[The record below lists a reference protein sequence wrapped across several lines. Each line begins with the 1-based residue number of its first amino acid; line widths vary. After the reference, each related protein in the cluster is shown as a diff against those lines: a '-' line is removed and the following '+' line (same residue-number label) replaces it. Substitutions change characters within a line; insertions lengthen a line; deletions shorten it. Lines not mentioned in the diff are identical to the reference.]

1 MPNRMR
7 KSTGLV
13 LAALLA
19 PTLGLADAPPRCLD
33 VEFTPAANLQ
43 TVVWIEDAA
52 GNFKDTIFIT
62 QQTGTFGLGN
72 RPGRFD
78 FNSGPLWPYGRRVN
92 TFPVWAHRNGQ
103 AFPVVLFQEDTSE
116 DPNYCQ
122 TLDPASQAYAQ
133 CGENHL
139 SHSFDQSSTE
149 SHYCRPLQMSEPSW
163 DAMTCA
169 TMAFTDKG
177 RFSTD
182 PSETTGY
189 PPRVDVIPG
198 KPDSPSVAMYKTL
211 NPYDAISQPTPIAGT
226 AAKAPWP
233 VPTSYPDG
241 DYVIFIEVSQEN
253 DFNSSYDSTAY
264 PSPPNIAYSEYGEPY
279 RGQPSIV
286 YSVPITISAGTA
298 TASTMQFAGYGDPDG
313 STGTLHA
320 PDSTISTSTPASG
333 GSRLEL
339 VSDGASMYRAK
350 VVLND
355 QSMSVLP
362 GAPTQ
367 VQASSV
373 TSSDITMSFLA
384 PSIGTGSDKVS
395 GYEIRVRADDAM
407 TTDNFEDSTAVTA
420 SVTPA
425 APGTAQ
431 SFDITGL
438 LPSTDYW
445 VGIRAFNGCRNTG
458 DLVIV
463 HVTTADR
470 ESGTVDACFVATAAY
485 GSIMANDVE
494 LLRHFRDTFLES
506 NVIGELGVEAYYTF
520 GPAVAGVIGES
531 DFLRSMAR
539 DLLAPIVRYVRHLR
553 F

>member
-1 MPNRMR
+1 MR
-7 KSTGLV
+7 KSIGLV
-13 LAALLA
+13 LAATLA
-19 PTLGLADAPPRCLD
+19 PTVGLADTPTRCLD
-33 VEFTPAANLQ
+33 VQFTPATKLQ

-52 GNFKDTIFIT
+52 GTFKDTIFIT

-72 RPGRFD
+72 RPGRYD

-103 AFPVVLFQEDTSE
+103 AFPVVLFQEDTSN

-122 TLDPASQAYAQ
+122 TLDPSSQAYAQ

-139 SHSFDQSSTE
+139 SHSFDQSSLE
-149 SHYCRPLQMSEPSW
+149 SHFCRPLQETEPSW

-189 PPRVDVIPG
+189 PPRVDVISS
-198 KPDSPSVAMYKTL
+198 KPDSPSVAMYKAL

-226 AAKAPWP
+226 IAKAPWP
-233 VPTSYPDG
+233 VPASYPDG
-241 DYVIFIEVSQEN
+241 DYVIYVETSQES
-253 DFNSSYDSTAY
+253 DFNSTYNATSY
-264 PSPPNIAYSEYGEPY
+264 PSPPNIAYSEYGVPY
-279 RGQPSIV
+279 RGQPSII
-286 YSVPITISAGTA
+286 YKVPITISAGTV
-298 TASTMQFAGYGDPDG
+298 TASTATYVGYGDPTGADG
-313 STGTLHA
+313 NIRP
-320 PDSTISTSTPASG
+320 PDSTISTDTPASG
-333 GSRLEL
+333 ASRLQLET
-339 VSDGASMYRAK
+339 DGANMYRVE

-355 QSMSVLP
+355 QSMAVIPSEPSQL
-362 GAPTQ
+362 
-367 VQASSV
+367 QATNV
-373 TSSDITMSFLA
+373 TSSDLAMSFVA
-384 PSIGTGSDKVS
+384 PGIGSGTSNVS
-395 GYEIRVRADDAM
+395 GYDIRVRADDAM
-407 TTDNFEDSTAVTA
+407 TSTNFDDSTAVTA

-425 APGTAQ
+425 APGTVQ
-431 SFDITGL
+431 TFDVSGL

-445 VGIRAFNGCRNTG
+445 VGIRAYNGCHING
-458 DLVIV
+458 DVAIV

-470 ESGTVDACFVATAAY
+470 ESGEVDACFVATAAY

-531 DFLRSMAR
+531 DLLRTTAR
-539 DLLAPIVRYVRHLR
+539 DMLGPIVRFIRHLR